1 MTISVLPQNN
11 RTFKLRAFIIACM
24 IYCPLVTAVSYA
36 LITAERM
43 KIKQI
48 SPEIVRILMAEH
60 QSATKEPVSEPKNVY
75 QNTRMEQQ
83 IQEKPELKIAPKN
96 QTKPEPVSTTKQV
109 HEPEPT
115 RTQTHKSHKSK
126 PEPRTTPKQVRKPEP
141 VHAQTP
147 KSKPEAVNVPQPSVN
162 TSVAVAL
169 PSAEKQ
175 VPTENNEQP
184 RLIVYGKN
192 KDPVLAE
199 IVSALKLKL
208 VYPKQAQMQGK
219 TGTVIVSFLF
229 HPNGSVTE
237 VKIVKSNAAEILQRS
252 AIKTVNEA
260 QGSFPKIS
268 RKIRLVVPI
277 IYQLR

>member
-1 MTISVLPQNN
+1 
-11 RTFKLRAFIIACM
+11 
-24 IYCPLVTAVSYA
+24 
-36 LITAERM
+36 M

-109 HEPEPT
+109 HEPEPA
-115 RTQTHKSHKSK
+115 RTQTHKSHKSKPEPRTTPKQVRK

-162 TSVAVAL
+162 TSVATAL